1 MPDCGFAEF
10 FYRYLS
16 LSFKARCVPQIE
28 EGLCLA
34 GCDVVAQAQG
44 LSSFMIWSRLV
55 KLLECGCAEVFYRS
69 LSLSFKAQCLPQI
82 EQGQGFPQVSRQLF
96 GNFLYFERLFSF
108 RATYCILSNIDSPV
122 IF

>member
-34 GCDVVAQAQG
+34 GCHVVAQAQG
-44 LSSFMIWSRLV
+44 LSSGMI
-55 KLLECGCAEVFYRS
+55 
-69 LSLSFKAQCLPQI
+69 
-82 EQGQGFPQVSRQLF
+82 
-96 GNFLYFERLFSF
+96 
-108 RATYCILSNIDSPV
+108 
-122 IF
+122 

>member
-10 FYRYLS
+10 FYRYLF

-55 KLLECGCAEVFYRS
+55 K
-69 LSLSFKAQCLPQI
+69 
-82 EQGQGFPQVSRQLF
+82 
-96 GNFLYFERLFSF
+96 F
-108 RATYCILSNIDSPV
+108 RGVWLCSKDYALC
-122 IF
+122 